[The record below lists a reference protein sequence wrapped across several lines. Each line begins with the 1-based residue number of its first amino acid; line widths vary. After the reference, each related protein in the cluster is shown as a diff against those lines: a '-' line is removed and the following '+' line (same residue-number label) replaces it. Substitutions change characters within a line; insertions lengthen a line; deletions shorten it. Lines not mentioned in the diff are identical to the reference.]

1 MAEQVG
7 NRDVK
12 MVERPVI
19 SEPFEFVSVNIVGLL
34 SKGKGGVRFVLI
46 YICMAS
52 RWLEAVPMRTSRFPK
67 WQMA

>member
-19 SEPFEFVSVNIVGLL
+19 SEPFEFVSVDIVGLL
-34 SKGKGGVRFVLI
+34 SKGKGEYALCLSISVWPRVG
-46 YICMAS
+46 
-52 RWLEAVPMRTSRFPK
+52 
-67 WQMA
+67 